1 MSRKLIACLAAA
13 VMIAPLWGCGSNR
26 DSGGGASTV
35 QTPNEVIATASF
47 VGSTKC
53 LSCHGDKA
61 NWGHTLHKAVLRA
74 PLAFSPA
81 QAKTETFYA
90 GTINKGLL
98 LSLGTASGGINDPGT
113 PDGEFV
119 AYYYDGNGWKTHYE
133 LGLGATA
140 TIGALPAT
148 SGAYALK
155 YAAQIVKSGN
165 DYYVQFT
172 NLAGTG
178 TAQYKILF
186 TYGGER
192 NYKQRYVLT
201 GIGAS
206 KHISPLQYND
216 KWSGYV
222 DPTNPTAPDLN
233 YKWVNYHGERWY
245 NTSSN
250 TLAVPNSKDSFDGN
264 CAGCHFT
271 GYQLAKNGAGEE
283 IADAVD
289 DINGAVDFD
298 GDGSMDEINIGCEAC
313 HGAGSAH
320 ANTQNPAYIV
330 NPADLP
336 PAEANMVC
344 GQCHIRGKSIDTF
357 NEFADA
363 PAQAPFPAKLD
374 ANGNLMKF
382 RPGLDNLAEF
392 YSFDSGD
399 GSGAGN
405 FGSQYWGGEPSGG
418 DFQASVQHHQ
428 QYIDMLQGPHA
439 KNAQSFDPRCFDCH
453 DMHDNASPG
462 RHQIVTT
469 LTEDNVVVKTAN
481 DDNSLCLTCHAGH
494 GPFANLTVED
504 VAQINANSAFNDLMD
519 PVKEAV
525 TAHTQHY
532 YDPTKED
539 STSGGA
545 SRCSKCHM
553 PKTAKSA
560 LKYDIHAHT
569 FDVIEPSASK
579 STSPSAGVPNGCT
592 SCHTATDDT
601 ALDALQAAFDA
612 KFPKGA
618 DGHLDET
625 LRASTLE
632 FIGWNAT
639 GHAHYAGEPFNHW
652 NADGE
657 IPTSCAKCHSK
668 AGFRDYAADG
678 TVDAAAP
685 IGQVLSCGT
694 CHTNGESPEF
704 GNGNL
709 TSANTLWE
717 DGQLATVTFPSG
729 AVLNLG
735 DDSNM
740 CMGCHMG
747 RKSKA
752 DVDGYTPGSNF
763 GSVNPHYLAAAA
775 VLFGSDAHG
784 GYEYAT
790 KVYDGQNNFGGMM
803 PAFTT
808 CTTCHMSGN
817 GKSTHQLVK
826 PAVNDCLGC
835 HGGDPSQPAFPNVDA
850 TNFKFSGIRSPANTT
865 DYNGNGNTTE
875 SLKSEIRALEADLL
889 ADIMAYAADPAGLNM
904 PVVYDDA
911 TYPYWFNDTN
921 ANGIVDAGENSFS
934 NAYTAFD
941 TAMIRAAYNYTFSL
955 KEPHGYIHHPD
966 YIAQLLID
974 SMEDLGTDI
983 VARGY
988 VRP

>member
-1 MSRKLIACLAAA
+1 MSRKWIAFLTVA

-26 DSGGGASTV
+26 DGGSTNSTV
-35 QTPNEVIATASF
+35 QTPDDVIAAASF

-61 NWGHTLHKAVLRA
+61 DWGHTLHKAVLRA
-74 PLAFSPA
+74 PGAYSAP
-81 QAKTETFYA
+81 QAKAESFYA
-90 GTINKGLL
+90 GTINAGLDAL
-98 LSLGTASGGINDPGT
+98 TGGQTIYFD
-113 PDGEFV
+113 
-119 AYYYDGNGWKTHYE
+119 YDGANW
-133 LGLGATA
+133 TA
-140 TIGALPAT
+140 NTV
-148 SGAYALK
+148 SGANTK
-155 YAAQIVKSGN
+155 YWTNIFAPTDQVNNPVQGQYTFEITDGTTTR
-165 DYYVQFT
+165 DYKVV
-172 NLAGTG
+172 L
-178 TAQYKILF
+178 
-186 TYGGER
+186 TYGGEA
-192 NYKQRYVLT
+192 NYKQRYVVS

-206 KHISPLQYND
+206 KHISPIQYND
-216 KWSGYV
+216 KGTPGV
-222 DPTNPTAPDLN
+222 DQWVVYHPDRWFDLTANALSEP
-233 YKWVNYHGERWY
+233 
-245 NTSSN
+245 
-250 TLAVPNSKDSFDGN
+250 ANSDAFDGN

-271 GYQLAKNGAGEE
+271 GYQLTKNGAGEE
-283 IADAVD
+283 VADAVD

-298 GDGSMDEINIGCEAC
+298 GDGSNDEINIGCEAC

-330 NPADLP
+330 NPADLA

-344 GQCHIRGKSIDTF
+344 GQCHIRGKSVDSFT
-357 NEFADA
+357 EFAEASDTA
-363 PAQAPFPAKLD
+363 PVQAPFPAKLD
-374 ANGNLMKF
+374 ADGNLMKF
-382 RPGLDNLAEF
+382 RPGLDDLTQF
-392 YSFDSGD
+392 YAYDSGTGTYD
-399 GSGAGN
+399 G
-405 FGSQYWGGEPSGG
+405 QYWGGEPSGG
-418 DFQASVQHHQ
+418 NFQASVKHHQ

-439 KNAQSFDPRCFDCH
+439 PDKSYDPRCFDCH
-453 DMHDNASPG
+453 DMHNNASPG
-462 RHQIVTT
+462 RHQVVTSI
-469 LTEDNVVVKTAN
+469 TEDNVVVKTAN

-494 GPFANLTVED
+494 GPFASLIVED
-504 VAQINANSAFNDLMD
+504 VAEINANSSFNDLMD
-519 PVKEAV
+519 PVKKAV
-525 TAHTQHY
+525 TDHTQHY
-532 YDPTKED
+532 YDPSKVD
-539 STSGGA
+539 GTSGGA

-569 FDVIEPSASK
+569 FEVIEPAASK

-592 SCHTATDDT
+592 GCHTAADDT
-601 ALDALQAAFDA
+601 ALDALQAEFDA
-612 KFPKGA
+612 KFPKDPATGA
-618 DGHLDET
+618 FDPT
-625 LRASTLE
+625 LRDTSLE
-632 FIGWNAT
+632 FVGWAAT
-639 GHAHYAGEPFNHW
+639 GHADYAGEPFNHW
-652 NADGE
+652 NADGS

-709 TSANTLWE
+709 ASTNTLWA

-729 AVLNLG
+729 AALSLA

-763 GSVNPHYLAAAA
+763 GSVNPHYIAAAA
-775 VLFGSDAHG
+775 VMFGTDAQG
-784 GYEYAT
+784 GYEYAGKT
-790 KVYDGQNNFGGMM
+790 YQGQNSFTASGM
-803 PAFTT
+803 AGFNT
-808 CTTCHMSGN
+808 CVACHMSGN
-817 GKSTHQLVK
+817 GKSSHQLVK
-826 PAVNDCLGC
+826 PAINDCLGC
-835 HGGDPSQPAFPNVDA
+835 HKNDLSQPAYPNVDA
-850 TNFKFSGIRSPANTT
+850 SNFKFSGIRHPANTT
-865 DYNGNGNTTE
+865 DYNGNGDVTE
-875 SLKSEIRALEADLL
+875 SLKNEIIALEADLL

-904 PVVYDDA
+904 PVVYDDT
-911 TYPYWFNDTN
+911 TYPYWFNDS
-921 ANGIVDAGENSFS
+921 NGNGVVDPGENVFS

-941 TAMIRAAYNYTFSL
+941 TTMIRAAYNYTFSK

>member
-1 MSRKLIACLAAA
+1 MSRKLIAFLAATL
-13 VMIAPLWGCGSNR
+13 VIAPLWGCGSNR
-26 DSGGGASTV
+26 DSGGGGSTV
-35 QTPNEVIATASF
+35 QTPNQVIATASF
-47 VGSTKC
+47 VGSTRC
-53 LSCHGDKA
+53 LSCHNDKS

-74 PLAFSPA
+74 PMDFSAA
-81 QAKTETFYA
+81 QANTESFYA

-98 LSLGTASGGINDPGT
+98 LSLGTASGGLNDAGT

-119 AYYYDGNGWKTHYE
+119 AYYSDGSSWKTHYE
-133 LGLGATA
+133 LGLGATGSM
-140 TIGALPAT
+140 GALPAT
-148 SGAYALK
+148 SGTYSLK
-155 YAAQIVKSGN
+155 YAAQISKNGSE
-165 DYYVQFT
+165 YYVQFT

-178 TAQYKILF
+178 TATYKIMF

-216 KWSGYV
+216 KWG
-222 DPTNPTAPDLN
+222 TDLTV
-233 YKWVNYHGERWY
+233 KWVNYNGQRWY
-245 NTSSN
+245 D
-250 TLAVPNSKDSFDGN
+250 LANNALATPTSKDSFDGN

-298 GDGSMDEINIGCEAC
+298 GDGSMDEINVGCEAC

-320 ANTQNPAYIV
+320 ASTQNPAYII
-330 NPADLP
+330 NPADLTP
-336 PAEANMVC
+336 VEANMVC

-374 ANGNLMKF
+374 ADGNLMKF
-382 RPGLDNLAEF
+382 RPGLDDLSTF

-399 GSGAGN
+399 GSGAGS
-405 FGSQYWGGEPSGG
+405 FTSQYWGGEPSSG
-418 DFQASVQHHQ
+418 DFQASVKHHQ
-428 QYIDMLQGPHA
+428 QYIDILQGPH
-439 KNAQSFDPRCFDCH
+439 SPTGSDPDVPRCYTCH
-453 DMHDNASPG
+453 DMHNNSDPG
-462 RHQIVTT
+462 AHQVVTNRV
-469 LTEDNVVVKTAN
+469 DDGVKMTTAN
-481 DDNSLCLTCHAGH
+481 DNDTLCLSCHAGMP
-494 GPFANLTVED
+494 GPFVNLTKED
-504 VAQINANSAFNDLMD
+504 VANMTPNGAFNDQMD
-519 PVKEAV
+519 AVKKAV
-525 TAHTQHY
+525 TDHTQHY
-532 YDPTKED
+532 YDPTKVD
-539 STSGGA
+539 GTSGGV

-569 FDVIEPSASK
+569 FEVIEPAASK

-592 SCHTATDDT
+592 SCHTAADDA
-601 ALDALQAAFDA
+601 ALDALQAEFDE
-612 KFPKGA
+612 KFPKGT

-625 LRASTLE
+625 LRDPNLE
-632 FIGWNAT
+632 YIGWAAT
-639 GHAHYAGEPFNHW
+639 GHANYADDPFNHW
-652 NADGE
+652 NADGA

-668 AGFRDYAADG
+668 VGFRDWALDG

-694 CHTNGESPEF
+694 CHVNGQDPEM

-709 TSANTLWE
+709 GSTDMLY
-717 DGQLATVTFPSG
+717 DDLATYTALANVVFPSG
-729 AVLNLG
+729 AALTLNN
-735 DDSNM
+735 DSNM
-740 CMGCHMG
+740 CMACHMG

-752 DVDGYTPGSNF
+752 DVDAYVPGSNF

-775 VLFGSDAHG
+775 VMFGTDAQG
-784 GYEYAT
+784 GYEYAAKT
-790 KVYDGQNNFGGMM
+790 YAGQNNFGGVMG
-803 PAFTT
+803 AFVT
-808 CTTCHMSGN
+808 CTACHMSGN

-826 PAVNDCLGC
+826 PAINDCLAC
-835 HGGDPSQPAFPNVDA
+835 HGIDPSQPAYPNVDA
-850 TNFKFSGIRSPANTT
+850 GNFKFSGIRSPLNTT
-865 DYNGNGNTTE
+865 DYNGNGNITE
-875 SLKSEIRALEADLL
+875 SLKDEIRALEADLL
-889 ADIMAYAADPAGLNM
+889 TDIMTYAANPAGLNV

-921 ANGIVDAGENSFS
+921 GNGVVDPGENAFS

-941 TAMIRAAYNYTFSL
+941 TTMIRAAYNYTFSI